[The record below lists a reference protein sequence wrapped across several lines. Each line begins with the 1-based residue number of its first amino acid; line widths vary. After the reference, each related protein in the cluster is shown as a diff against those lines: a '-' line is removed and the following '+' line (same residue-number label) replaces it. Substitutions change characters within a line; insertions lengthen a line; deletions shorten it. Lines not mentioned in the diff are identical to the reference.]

1 MLMYTY
7 AKGGVFG
14 SYKWSNIYIYIY
26 PCGGNSAVMTKRT
39 LFAAI
44 EETHLAWEGTAA
56 NAGKHAANAGK
67 HATNMGKHAAF

>member
-1 MLMYTY
+1 
-7 AKGGVFG
+7 
-14 SYKWSNIYIYIY
+14 
-26 PCGGNSAVMTKRT
+26 MTKRT